1 MCGNQGNPERILI
14 KKSSTKWCYLNHFK
28 LASPK
33 SLWHFQRL
41 LQPLKIKAAR
51 YSRGHKTA
59 EHQLTTYRLNVFGV
73 FLKRSKHFV
82 IVCLKGNKC
91 LDTRHDNKSTTT
103 VATTNGNCL
112 NMELWTQASRWA
124 SASTRKWPQQPPT
137 ISARYTVCPERRHF
151 LSRPDTQ
158 IPQKKQ
164 ETEIY

>member
-1 MCGNQGNPERILI
+1 MCESHWIPEKNQAQNGA
-14 KKSSTKWCYLNHFK
+14 TLNHFK
-28 LASPK
+28 LASTK

-59 EHQLTTYRLNVFGV
+59 EHRLTTYRLNVFGI

-82 IVCLKGNKC
+82 VVCLKGSKC

-103 VATTNGNCL
+103 AATTNGNSL

-124 SASTRKWPQQPPT
+124 SASTRKRPQQPPT

-158 IPQKKQ
+158 IPQGNRG
-164 ETEIY
+164 TLVS